1 MTRTSSRHLLD
12 MLATLPDPR
21 KEKGKRHPLRSI
33 LGLIVVGLMSHQGSY
48 TAIAAWARRHP
59 VLTKALGFRHPTSP
73 CAATFHNLLKHLDP
87 VRLEQILTQWVA
99 GVLRATPALKCSVT
113 AVAIDGKS
121 LRGSSTRERRQT
133 HLLAA
138 VSHELGIPLA
148 ECAVSEKTNEV
159 PVSTELLKMFDVAG
173 KVITTDALLTQR
185 TFCQS
190 VIDHQAEYV
199 LPVKAN
205 QKQVFDD
212 IKDLFQPFSET
223 DPQDIEDRKFQ
234 TLHTEATAHLDTY
247 TTQETQRGILTTR
260 TLRTSTLLN
269 EHLNWPGLAQVYEY
283 QTHREHL
290 ATGEITHDTQY
301 GITSLT
307 PQKATAKDLL
317 TLRRGH
323 WTIENKLHWTRDV
336 IFREDASQ
344 VRTAAIPQVM
354 AALRNTV
361 LSLFRFNGY
370 TKITQTLREFAE
382 KPILAVNLIQ

>member
-1 MTRTSSRHLLD
+1 MTRTSSCHLLD

-21 KEKGKRHPLRSI
+21 KEKGKRHPLRAI
-33 LGLIVVGLMSHQGSY
+33 LGLIVVGLMCGQGSY
-48 TAIAAWARRHP
+48 TAIATWARRHP
-59 VLTKALGFRHPTSP
+59 SLTKALGFTHPLSP
-73 CAATFHNLLKHLDP
+73 CAATFHNLLKCLDP
-87 VRLEQILTQWVA
+87 LRLEQILTQWVSR
-99 GVLRATPALKCSVT
+99 VFQATPALKNQLT

-121 LRGSSTRERRQT
+121 LRGSGSRESRQT
-133 HLLAA
+133 HLLTA
-138 VSHELGIPLA
+138 VCHELGITLA
-148 ECAVSEKTNEV
+148 ECAVSEKTTEV
-159 PVSTELLKMFDVAG
+159 PVSTQLLKMFDVAG

-185 TFCQS
+185 RVCQS
-190 VIDHQAEYV
+190 VIDHHADYA

-223 DPQDIEDRKFQ
+223 DPEAIENRRFQ
-234 TLHTEATAHLDTY
+234 TLHTQADAHLDEH
-247 TTQETQRGILTTR
+247 TTEETKRGILTTR
-260 TLRTSTLLN
+260 TLRASTLLN
-269 EHLNWPGLAQVYEY
+269 EYLNSPGLEQVYEY

-307 PQKATAKDLL
+307 PEKATAKDLL

-323 WTIENKLHWTRDV
+323 WTIENKLHWARDV

-361 LSLFRFNGY
+361 LSVFRFNGY
-370 TKITQTLREFAE
+370 TKITHTLRFFAE
-382 KPILAVNLIQ
+382 KPKPAVKLIQ